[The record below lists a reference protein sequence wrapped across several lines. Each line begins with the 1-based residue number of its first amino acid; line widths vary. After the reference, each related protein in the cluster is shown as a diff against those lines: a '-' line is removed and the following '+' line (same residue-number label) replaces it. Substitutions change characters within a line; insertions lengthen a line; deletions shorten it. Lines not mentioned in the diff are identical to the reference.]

1 MNNVNFP
8 MFKAFFYGLGL
19 QTRMD
24 GNDERESKKMSSVKK
39 NAGNLKR
46 YHKNK
51 YLEARSII
59 KFRKLNNKGRDLFV
73 VVLEYGGLRTYES
86 PA

>member
-1 MNNVNFP
+1 
-8 MFKAFFYGLGL
+8 
-19 QTRMD
+19 MD
-24 GNDERESKKMSSVKK
+24 GNDERESKKMSSLKK

-46 YHKNK
+46 YHK
-51 YLEARSII
+51 
-59 KFRKLNNKGRDLFV
+59 NKGRDLFV

>member
-39 NAGNLKR
+39 KCGQ
-46 YHKNK
+46 
-51 YLEARSII
+51 LEE
-59 KFRKLNNKGRDLFV
+59 V
-73 VVLEYGGLRTYES
+73 
-86 PA
+86 P